1 MAHRPVHIAD
11 VLGAATA
18 LFGRPFAGQGWASWL
33 GANLLAE
40 RERWLLWLP
49 VGLGAGIA
57 GYFALPVEPPLW
69 FGATGLLLASL
80 ALAWLW
86 WRLPAD
92 AFYGWAPSLLGLFV
106 LLLGFTV
113 ATLRTQLVAAP
124 VLDRRAGYEIEA
136 TVLLVEE
143 RTRGQRLLL
152 GEPRIEELE
161 QTAVPARIRVSTR
174 SAAPP
179 LAPGDRIRLRALLM
193 PPSPPVEPGGF
204 DFARQAYFERL
215 GAVGYALSAPQ
226 VLGQVERRGW
236 SLGLAA
242 LRQTIAHQITV
253 AVPGTAGA
261 IGVALLT
268 GLRGALPDQ
277 IWDQWAI
284 AGIAHLLSISG
295 LHLALVAG
303 TLFFVVRFALALA
316 PPLALRLP
324 TKKFAALLALVGA
337 FGYLL
342 ISGAPVPTQRAF
354 AMTALALVAI
364 MADRNPFSMRLVA
377 WAAFVVLV
385 LQPESLLGA
394 SFQMSFGA
402 VVALIAVYE
411 TGVARRPADAGGLD
425 WRLLMYVAGVALTTL
440 VASAATTPFSIYHFS
455 RFPTYGIV
463 TNLIA
468 VPLTGVWIMPWGM
481 LGILLIPVGLD
492 GPCFVLMGHGI
503 EVIIAAAAFV
513 ADLPGAALAVPRPP
527 LAALIATALGGLW
540 LCLWRSPWRRLGLI
554 GIGLGLLLMPLGQP
568 ADLLIDA
575 RGEVVAV
582 RLDDGGLALSPWQ
595 RDRWLTDN
603 WLQSAGQDRA
613 ADWPAPGQGAADDL
627 ACDALGC
634 VLRRA
639 GQTVALARRPEALE
653 EDCHAA
659 DLVLS
664 YPRIEFCPGPTP
676 LVGPRALRRA
686 GGMAIWLEPSGIE
699 TLTVREARGERP
711 WSREPE
717 RLEPSASIGHRIGDR
732 RSNGSMVR

>member
-18 LFGRPFAGQGWASWL
+18 RLGRPFAGPGLASWL
-33 GANLLAE
+33 VVNLLAE
-40 RERWLLWLP
+40 REGWLLWLP

-69 FGATGLLLASL
+69 LGATGLLLASL
-80 ALAWLW
+80 ALSWLW

-92 AFYGWAPSLLGLFV
+92 TFHGCAPGLLALLV

-124 VLDRRAGYEIEA
+124 VLERRAAYEIEA

-143 RTRGQRLLL
+143 RARGQRLVL
-152 GEPRIEELE
+152 GEPRIEGLE
-161 QTAVPARIRVSTR
+161 ENAVPVRIRVSTR

-179 LAPGDRIRLRALLM
+179 LEPGERIRLRVLLM
-193 PPSPPVEPGGF
+193 PPSPPVEPRGF

-226 VLGQVERRGW
+226 VLGHAERRGW
-236 SLGLAA
+236 ALGLAA
-242 LRQTIAHQITV
+242 LRQTIAHQIAV
-253 AVPGTAGA
+253 AIPGTAGA
-261 IGVALLT
+261 IAVALLT
-268 GLRGALPDQ
+268 GLRGALPDH

-303 TLFFVVRFALALA
+303 TLFFAVRFALALV

-324 TKKFAALLALVGA
+324 AKKLAALLALVGA

-425 WRLLMYVAGVALTTL
+425 WRLLMYVAGIALTTL

-455 RFPTYGIV
+455 RFPTYGIM

-468 VPLTGVWIMPWGM
+468 VPLTAIWIMPWGM
-481 LGILLIPVGLD
+481 LGVLLIPVGLD
-492 GPCFVLMGHGI
+492 GPCFALMGHGI
-503 EVIIAAAAFV
+503 ELIIAAAAFV

-540 LCLWRSPWRRLGLI
+540 LCLWRTPWRRLGLI
-554 GIGLGLLLMPLGQP
+554 AIGLGLLLMPLGRP

-575 RGEVVAV
+575 RGEIVAV
-582 RLDDGGLALSPWQ
+582 RRDDGGLALSPWQ
-595 RDRWLTDN
+595 RDRWLTDS
-603 WLQSAGQDRA
+603 WLQSAGQDRPA
-613 ADWPAPGQGAADDL
+613 EWPAPGRGGGGDF
-627 ACDALGC
+627 ACDAMGC

-639 GQTVALARRPEALE
+639 GHTVALVRRPEALE

-659 DLVLS
+659 DLVVSL
-664 YPRIEFCPGPTP
+664 PRIESCPGPT
-676 LVGPRALRRA
+676 LLIGPRALRRA
-686 GGMAIWLEPSGIE
+686 GGMAIWLAPSGIE
-699 TLTVREARGERP
+699 TLSVREARGDRP
-711 WSREPE
+711 WTREPD
-717 RLEPSASIGHRIGDR
+717 RFAPSASINAPDK
-732 RSNGSMVR
+732 